1 MEVLKS
7 FALVALGM
15 LINQFYN
22 SLMWKKFYE
31 GRKDGRGDHD
41 RKITWRTETPN
52 GLPCKKECPD
62 RIPGC
67 HSHCKK
73 YIEAKQ
79 KLDEKNTKIRAK
91 RDAEIAVSSY
101 IAHRVSEETKK
112 PLKSR

>member
-41 RKITWRTETPN
+41 RKDNVAN
-52 GLPCKKECPD
+52 G
-62 RIPGC
+62 
-67 HSHCKK
+67 
-73 YIEAKQ
+73 
-79 KLDEKNTKIRAK
+79 NAK
-91 RDAEIAVSSY
+91 RTSVQE
-101 IAHRVSEETKK
+101 RM
-112 PLKSR
+112 PR